1 MASVQNR
8 SGLICVS
15 HLRWDFVYQR
25 PQHLLSRV
33 AKEREVVYFE
43 EPKYCATKAA
53 SLEISQPLPG
63 LTRVIPLLPDDMES
77 PQAQEVQARLLER
90 YVKTAEM
97 TRYDLWYYTPMGTK
111 VTKYLKPGVVI
122 FDCMDELSGF
132 LGAPPELSELE
143 QKLLN
148 RADVVFTGGT
158 SLYESKCLQHANVH
172 CCPSSIDR
180 GHFAQARGG
189 VLEPDDQK
197 VIPHPRVGFYGVVD
211 ERFDTALV
219 SQLAEL
225 RPDLNFVIIGP
236 VVKIDAASLPQATN
250 IHYLGKRDYDEL
262 PRYLSGWDV
271 ALLPFAHNAAT
282 RFISPTKTPEYLA
295 AGCPVVSTSIKDVVR
310 PYGELGIISIADTA
324 EAFSQAIDFELKRR
338 DDHAWQEKVRNLLS
352 KTSWDI
358 TWNYMSSAIETA
370 RESVGAIPS
379 VSMRV
384 PATSGPTLS
393 AS

>member
-1 MASVQNR
+1 MASALNR

-43 EPKYCATKAA
+43 EPKYCATKSA
-53 SLEISQPLPG
+53 SLEISQPLPT
-63 LTRVIPLLPDDMES
+63 LTRVIPLLPEHMES
-77 PQAQEVQARLLER
+77 SQAHEAQARLLER
-90 YVKTAEM
+90 YLKTTGM
-97 TRYDLWYYTPMGTK
+97 TQYDLWYYTPMGTK
-111 VTKYLKPGVVI
+111 VTTYLKPEVVI

-132 LGAPPELSELE
+132 LGAPPELRELE
-143 QKLLN
+143 QKLLK
-148 RADVVFTGGT
+148 RADVVFTGGA
-158 SLYESKCLQHANVH
+158 SLYESKCLQHTNVH

-180 GHFAQARGG
+180 VHFAQARQG
-189 VLEPDDQK
+189 VVEPDDQK
-197 VIPHPRVGFYGVVD
+197 AIPHPRVGFYGVVD
-211 ERFDTALV
+211 ERFDTSLV

-225 RPDLNFVIIGP
+225 RPDLNFVIVGP
-236 VVKIDAASLPQATN
+236 VVKIDAASLPQANN
-250 IHYLGKRDYDEL
+250 IHYIGKRDYEEL

-271 ALLPFAHNAAT
+271 AILPFAHNAAT

-324 EAFSQAIDFELKRR
+324 DAFSQAIDFELKRR
-338 DDHAWQEKVRNLLS
+338 DDHAWQERVQNLLS

-358 TWNYMSSAIETA
+358 TWSYMSSAIETA
-370 RESVGAIPS
+370 RESVEASPS
-379 VSMRV
+379 VSIPV
-384 PATSGPTLS
+384 SASSGRTLS

>member
-1 MASVQNR
+1 MASALNR

-43 EPKYCATKAA
+43 EPKFGSTQAP

-63 LTRVIPLLPDDMES
+63 LTRVIPLLPDDIES
-77 PQAQEVQARLLER
+77 HHAQEAQARLLER
-90 YVKTAEM
+90 YVKTTDM
-97 TRYDLWYYTPMGTK
+97 TRYDLWYYTPMGSK
-111 VTKYLKPGVVI
+111 VTKYLKPEVVI
-122 FDCMDELSGF
+122 FDCMDELSAF
-132 LGAPPELSELE
+132 LGAPPELRELE
-143 QKLLN
+143 QKLLK
-148 RADVVFTGGT
+148 RADVVFTGGA

-180 GHFAQARGG
+180 SHFAQARQG
-189 VLEPDDQK
+189 VVEPDDQK
-197 VIPHPRVGFYGVVD
+197 AIPHPRVGFYGVVD

-225 RPDLNFVIIGP
+225 RPDLNFVIVGP
-236 VVKIDAASLPQATN
+236 VVKIDAASLPQANN
-250 IHYLGKRDYDEL
+250 IHYIGKRDYEEL

-271 ALLPFAHNAAT
+271 AILPFAHNAAT

-310 PYGELGIISIADTA
+310 PYGEMGIISIADTA
-324 EAFSQAIDFELKRR
+324 DAFSQAIDFELKRR
-338 DDHAWQEKVRNLLS
+338 DDRAWQEKVQNLLS

-358 TWNYMSSAIETA
+358 TWSYMSSAIETA
-370 RESVGAIPS
+370 RESAGALPS
-379 VSMRV
+379 VSMSV
-384 PATSGPTLS
+384 SASSGRTLS